1 MQRSGCHY
9 LRVRYEVQ
17 TSIVLEHSTQM
28 QGRQTNGS
36 KYIHAALRSVYC
48 MFAIEDAIISLNFAH
63 SPTWHHSNFHSIIA
77 NNQVASTTKLS
88 NEENQHTFF
97 HSTFSQFRNRRCNMF
112 TSQPCAHTYQNHAKQ
127 MEEDAGRNERYKR
140 KGETGLGKEAS
151 PKGYSK
157 ITRGINLAVLLQIHF
172 TQITT

>member
-36 KYIHAALRSVYC
+36 KYIHAALRSVYY

-63 SPTWHHSNFHSIIA
+63 SPTWHHSHIHSIIA
-77 NNQVASTTKLS
+77 NNQVGKY
-88 NEENQHTFF
+88 NQIELRGKTD
-97 HSTFSQFRNRRCNMF
+97 MF
-112 TSQPCAHTYQNHAKQ
+112 TRSFTRHFHTLEIEGVICSPTNHALVHTRTTPNKWRKMQDQMKDKSVRMKWDKGRKQ
-127 MEEDAGRNERYKR
+127 A
-140 KGETGLGKEAS
+140 
-151 PKGYSK
+151 PKDTAK
-157 ITRGINLAVLLQIHF
+157 
-172 TQITT
+172 